1 MAKKNKKIEKPKH
14 KPTKRQLSRW
24 QKQKRRQRIIIG
36 VGMTTIVAAL
46 GLVGFGVN
54 DCYVTES
61 KPLKETALEVNGV
74 SFNMGYFIDALIYY
88 TGENS
93 QYVEF
98 FIDNVEQNVQ
108 FNELI
113 KQEALELG
121 ITVSDQEVKEFIEAG
136 GLPDSQVI
144 RDIARAQ
151 LLIEKME
158 EEYFDPQIAVSAEHR
173 QVMAMLL
180 ESQSQ
185 AQEIRQRILDGE
197 DFGEIAAE
205 LSLEAYTRQE
215 SGNLDWK
222 PEGIIDSLLDTTV
235 LEGLLFG
242 FPVDTL
248 SFPIE
253 DAEKSKDLGYWLV
266 MVLERDGE
274 TAEAHVQA
282 MLLSSEEESLM
293 IKSRL
298 EQGEDFSLLAEE
310 FSQIWS
316 DEDGADLGW
325 LAEGDL
331 VLLDEFVFSPE
342 TELNTASQPIRDET
356 RITTGGYW
364 LTIVTDTGYR
374 EISEEDRERLVSQLL
389 EEWLLQI
396 REDPENVVLS
406 YIDEV
411 KRQFAIDKVLEQ

>member
-108 FNELI
+108 FNELV

-121 ITVSDQEVKEFIEAG
+121 ITVSDQEVKELIETG
-136 GLPDSQVI
+136 GFPDNQATRDAI
-144 RDIARAQ
+144 RGQ
-151 LLIEKME
+151 LLIGKME
-158 EEYFDPQIAVSAEHR
+158 EEYFDPQIAVSAEQR
-173 QVMAMLL
+173 QAMAMFL

-222 PEGIIDSLLDTTV
+222 PEGIIDSLLNTTV
-235 LEGLLFG
+235 LEGLLLG
-242 FPVDTL
+242 FPVETL

-253 DAEKSKDLGYWLV
+253 DAEKSKDLGYWLA

-274 TAEAHVQA
+274 TGEAHVQA

-389 EEWLLQI
+389 EEWLFQI